1 MNRNWEKVSK
11 YVNKKKVDKYEF
23 IRKSLYNVY
32 DILFIIDLLID

>member
-11 YVNKKKVDKYEF
+11 YVYKKKVDKYEF